1 MSDSYLIVYN
11 NKYYVLFLSLF
22 EIVELLDSWVLDSV
36 KVEVQINTTEFLK
49 NNFYILLKYII
60 ISDIINY
67 KMIN

>member
-22 EIVELLDSWVLDSV
+22 EIVELLDSLVLDSV

-49 NNFYILLKYII
+49 NNFHILLKYII